1 MGHPALATAQRLTAD
16 NCYTL
21 GHCFKVDGINAA
33 LPLHVAGIN
42 AKLNVGKLYQMV
54 ISIFTQQ
61 LLARNFDIKAF
72 ALKAGASHRVSIAQ
86 NGVGAIAVN
95 VLVVGANPPNLH
107 MVRPREIHDG
117 NRKSTQRAGRCQC
130 RRKAIHHFSN
140 APHTDQ

>member
-95 VLVVGANPPNLH
+95 LLVVGANTAQAETFTEGRRRYNHLLDGRIVQTHFASPP
-107 MVRPREIHDG
+107 
-117 NRKSTQRAGRCQC
+117 
-130 RRKAIHHFSN
+130 F
-140 APHTDQ
+140 